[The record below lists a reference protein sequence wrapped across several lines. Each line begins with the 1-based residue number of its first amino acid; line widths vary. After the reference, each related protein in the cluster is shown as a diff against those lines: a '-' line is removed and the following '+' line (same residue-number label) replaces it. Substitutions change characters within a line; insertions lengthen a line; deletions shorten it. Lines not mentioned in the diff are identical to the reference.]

1 MGWLKKTA
9 NILLSNIGIYFGI
22 FVAVWLIGWTAN
34 AIYKTGFDLA
44 RLEELGKY
52 ILGKYVTDSGLNTN
66 FMGKTAKEMLNDK
79 AGV

>member
-1 MGWLKKTA
+1 MAWLKRVA
-9 NILLSNIGIYFGI
+9 AGILSNIGIYFGI

-34 AIYKTGFDLA
+34 ALYKTGFDLA

-66 FMGKTAKEMLNDK
+66 FMGKSPKENSN
-79 AGV
+79 V

>member
-1 MGWLKKTA
+1 MAWLKKIA
-9 NILLSNIGIYFGI
+9 SIALANIGIYFGI

-66 FMGKTAKEMLNDK
+66 FMGKTAKENCNAEQK
-79 AGV
+79 